1 MGLTPPAPG
10 IWFPPWVCL
19 VPAAHSALYTM
30 PILYTNTIPRARVW
44 QIIHGSWQIIHRL
57 CSAYTP
63 FTALAAHGRTLTS
76 LAALNALRGLLA
88 PYRYISILRRR
99 ACAVVVGFPR
109 AVGVVLSIVFMRAA
123 QFPAPWLLYNR
134 VESILAR
141 RAVPWPGL
149 NPLKSEYPC
158 CFAILALWDRL
169 TFGSVPALFGK

>member
-19 VPAAHSALYTM
+19 VPAAHSALYTI

-109 AVGVVLSIVFMRAA
+109 VAGGVLSIGFMRAA
-123 QFPAPWLLYNR
+123 QFPLLVVVGFGLRIDPVNR
-134 VESILAR
+134 IRFVSPACCAVGRSILFY
-141 RAVPWPGL
+141 G
-149 NPLKSEYPC
+149 
-158 CFAILALWDRL
+158 FIQAL
-169 TFGSVPALFGK
+169 V